1 MRLIQQTI
9 ALAAIV
15 ASTQGLA
22 ATPANY
28 DVTTTADLIELC
40 SVSADD
46 PLYDAAM
53 GFCLG
58 YIDAA
63 IDYHAAI
70 TAGPQSAAFVCPD
83 TTTSREAVVT
93 VVVAWSRTNPQYLQG
108 EAPVHG
114 VMRALTEKWPCP
126 GQ

>member
-1 MRLIQQTI
+1 MRFIQQTI
-9 ALAAIV
+9 ALAAVV
-15 ASTQGLA
+15 ASTQSLA

-70 TAGPQSAAFVCPD
+70 TAGPQNAAFVCPD
-83 TTTSREAVVT
+83 TTMNRVEVVAVVL
-93 VVVAWSRTNPQYLQG
+93 AWSGDNPQHLQS